1 MSNEYILE
9 ANKICKQFPGVQAL
23 SQVDLKVRK
32 GEVLAIIG
40 ENGAG
45 KSTLMKILSGAY
57 RQDSGDIFLNGTP
70 LAPHMLPKERIDAGI
85 SIIYQELNYLDSM
98 SIADN
103 LFMGR
108 IPLTKIWR
116 KVDYKRLGQE
126 TADILST
133 FNLKRPPFT
142 EVGKLTVAE
151 KQIIEILRAVSQDV
165 KILIMDEPT
174 SSLSEVETES
184 LFKLIEE
191 LKSKGVSIIYI
202 THKLNEVFTIADRVQ
217 VMRDGRVVDVLDV
230 KQTDTQKLVELMV
243 GRAIDD
249 MYPKEVA
256 EIGEVVMKVE
266 NLTCSIARDISFEVR
281 KGELIG
287 LFGLEGSGR
296 VEAVEGILG
305 LKKRECGQVYISG
318 KPVQINNPIEA
329 KNHGIAYVPSD
340 RKKEGL
346 VLIHSVKHNLTV
358 TFLQELVGL
367 LAIDSKRENK
377 LAGQWIDRLNIKT
390 PSQNTVVDS
399 LSGGNQQK
407 IVIAKWLL
415 TEPKILILNGPTRG
429 IDVGAKVE
437 VYRLME
443 ELCQKGIG
451 IVMVSSELP
460 ETIGIADRV
469 YIFHKGKIRGE
480 VKRADFE
487 QKKMLYM
494 AVGGN

>member
-57 RQDSGDIFLNGTP
+57 RQDSGDITLNGAK
-70 LAPHMLPKERIDAGI
+70 LAPHMPPKERIDAGI

-108 IPLTKIWR
+108 IPLTKTWK

-184 LFKLIEE
+184 LFKLIDE
-191 LKSKGVSIIYI
+191 LKSKGVSILYI

-217 VMRDGRVVDVLDV
+217 VMRDGRIVDVLDV

-243 GRAIDD
+243 GRAIDE

-266 NLTCSIARDISFEVR
+266 NLTCSIARDINFEVR

-305 LKKRECGQVYISG
+305 LKERECGQVYISG
-318 KPVQINNPIEA
+318 KPVQINSPIEA
-329 KNHGIAYVPSD
+329 KSHGIAYVPSD

-358 TFLQELVGL
+358 TYLQELVGL
-367 LAIDSKRENK
+367 LAIDSKREKK

-390 PSQNTVVDS
+390 PSQNTIVDS

-415 TEPKILILNGPTRG
+415 TEPKILILNDPTKG

-487 QKKMLYM
+487 QKEMLYM